1 MGVSP
6 PPGARSLQKVYW
18 GKEEAGSCQTAG
30 PEVRLGSP
38 ASPSTRGIV
47 WASPLVTG
55 PLPASQQ
62 EAISPKKM
70 KTSLQGHRVSLKCGD
85 RCGVS
90 VPLDPDRTWDNCGHR
105 PLLTSWLVDFI
116 AEFISQSCTTQ
127 GAAGYSVEMPEGT
140 SMTMRPQI
148 KVFHLNHSD
157 TQEGDGGSAWHGQES
172 KAVDRRNQRPRIP
185 KMEGYPSVDKGA

>member
-1 MGVSP
+1 M
-6 PPGARSLQKVYW
+6 
-18 GKEEAGSCQTAG
+18 
-30 PEVRLGSP
+30 
-38 ASPSTRGIV
+38 
-47 WASPLVTG
+47 WATPLVTG
-55 PLPASQQ
+55 PSPASQQ
-62 EAISPKKM
+62 EATSLKKM
-70 KTSLQGHRVSLKCGD
+70 KTSLQGYRVSLQCGD

-116 AEFISQSCTTQ
+116 SEFISQSCTTQ

-148 KVFHLNHSD
+148 KVGHLNHSD
-157 TQEGDGGSAWHGQES
+157 TQEGDGGWGSAWHGQES

-185 KMEGYPSVDKGA
+185 KMEGYPSVDRGSDYGDKDWLYGSGGEEDNQQPRLSHLSPVVDCLHLPRAS